1 MSTEVEDIIKNND
14 YAQLSAHEL
23 ELVNEWASSE
33 EEYSTMRQII
43 ASAASLNKD
52 IAPSPKLRASL
63 METFAAAH
71 ATAAPVST
79 SSSNEKKNRKVVY
92 LWFRSVA
99 AIAAVLLAVFL
110 VYPLITKNGQQE
122 QVAENK
128 IAQPKAEDNVP
139 ASEQKNEEKV
149 EENDLEG
156 VAVESP
162 VQVAESR
169 TTTPTTE
176 SHDGLPN
183 FEIHEKSL
191 FYQL

>member
-79 SSSNEKKNRKVVY
+79 SSSNEKKNTRFTWSRAVVPPA
-92 LWFRSVA
+92 RRMAIRRPHRTTSPSDGINVPTS
-99 AIAAVLLAVFL
+99 IAAA
-110 VYPLITKNGQQE
+110 PLI
-122 QVAENK
+122 
-128 IAQPKAEDNVP
+128 
-139 ASEQKNEEKV
+139 
-149 EENDLEG
+149 DLEKQL
-156 VAVESP
+156 E
-162 VQVAESR
+162 
-169 TTTPTTE
+169 
-176 SHDGLPN
+176 HLLGL
-183 FEIHEKSL
+183 
-191 FYQL
+191 